1 MEYFKR
7 VTPESVGIDSKGILD
22 FLDSVKRKGIELHSF
37 MVVRHDQCAAA
48 GWWKPYGP
56 EYLHPLY
63 SFSKTFTATAIG
75 FARQEGLLSLNEKL
89 VDLFPEQLSE
99 NPSENLKKVTIHH
112 LLCMG
117 CGHETELMDRSE
129 NWISLFLNHPFMH
142 EPGTFYKYNTPGTNM
157 LAAII
162 KKKTGM
168 NVTEYLRPRLLEPLG
183 ITDLVCAKLPDGV
196 ELGGGGMKLHTE
208 GMAKFVSFLLHRGC
222 WEGKRLL
229 EDNWFDLATVK
240 QIETAGDSD
249 NHIKDWAWG
258 YGYQCWICVL
268 PNSYR
273 ADGAYGQF
281 GFVFPT
287 LDTVVITTMST
298 EQTQTFVDILNDK
311 LLPAIGDE
319 KLPESDEAKVL
330 EHVLANLEIQPL
342 LGDRNPDLE
351 RRLTGKVFVSAGKD
365 REDICS
371 GLENLI
377 GGAGYFWYDPKN
389 VIEKMWFTFEE
400 DRIIWN
406 VFEDGQKKVIV
417 VPLDGRFEYSECDN
431 IIYAATGRYRS
442 LNSIE
447 MEIRRVDA
455 ISGVRLIFKFTENG
469 LSIEAEDTLITVG
482 GLGIADRKTCPFIA
496 E

>member
-1 MEYFKR
+1 MKYFER
-7 VTPESVGIDSKGILD
+7 VTPESVGIASKGILD
-22 FLDSVKRKGIELHSF
+22 FLSDVKRKGIELHSL
-37 MVVRHDQCAAA
+37 MVIRHDKCAAA

-75 FARQEGLLSLNEKL
+75 FARQEGILSLDEKL
-89 VDLFPEQLSE
+89 VDLFPEQLPE
-99 NPSENLKKVTIHH
+99 NPSENLKKATIHH

-129 NWISLFLNHPFMH
+129 NWISLFLNHPFEH
-142 EPGTFYKYNTPGTNM
+142 EPGTFYKYNTAGTNM

-162 KKKTGM
+162 KKKTGL

-183 ITDLVCAKLPDGV
+183 ITDLVCEMLPDGV
-196 ELGGGGMKLHTE
+196 ELGGGGMKLQTE
-208 GMAKFVSFLLHRGC
+208 GMAKFSIFLLHRGC
-222 WEGKRLL
+222 WEGKQLL
-229 EDNWFDLATVK
+229 EECWFDLATVK

-249 NHIKDWAWG
+249 GHIKDWAWG
-258 YGYQCWICVL
+258 YGYQCWICAL
-268 PNSYR
+268 PGSYR

-287 LDTVVITTMST
+287 LDTVVVMTTST
-298 EQTQTFVDILNDK
+298 EQTQTLLDILNEK
-311 LLPAIGDE
+311 LIPAIGSE
-319 KLPESDEAKVL
+319 ELPESDDAKIL
-330 EHVLANLEIQPL
+330 EHVLANLEIMPL

-351 RRLTGKVFVSAGKD
+351 KRLTGKVYISSGKD
-365 REDICS
+365 EQDICS
-371 GLENLI
+371 GLKNLI

-389 VIEKMWFTFEE
+389 VIEKMWFTFKE
-400 DRIIWN
+400 DLIIWH
-406 VFEDGQKKVIV
+406 VWEDNQEKMISVS
-417 VPLDGRFEYSECDN
+417 LDGRFEYSECDG
-431 IIYAATGRYRS
+431 ILYAATGRYRT

-455 ISGVRLIFKFTENG
+455 ISGVRLIFAFTEKG
-469 LSIEAEDTLITVG
+469 LMIQAEDTLITVG
-482 GLGIADRKTCPFIA
+482 GLGIADRKTCPFIV